1 MQGPSVAAAKNN
13 KSADSP
19 SRGPPRTASPSNV
32 IRGKQLKELR
42 AENDRLEN
50 ELQNL
55 RISYR
60 SADRCSDGKNQPPQ
74 ECAHKRFAL
83 ESYLRELVL
92 EISVLDREI
101 AKRRNSQTKVLEEQ
115 SENELRLAELL
126 KEEKILNAR
135 RQVKLDQRKEDLKM
149 ETKRHLAGLNIQKR
163 LIESDIQSLTDATAR
178 MKQLRGE
185 FAHIPPEHATGSPE
199 KREQLM
205 ARLAQVR
212 GEVKSLDVKCR
223 TLQDFVAVRSPDR
236 YAAIVNER
244 RCAALR
250 ASSDC

>member
-1 MQGPSVAAAKNN
+1 LYRIHAPQKNGDPADAA
-13 KSADSP
+13 

-50 ELQNL
+50 ELQHL
-55 RISYR
+55 RVSYR
-60 SADRCSDGKNQPPQ
+60 SGDRPSDGKNQHPQ
-74 ECAHKRFAL
+74 EFAHQRFAL
-83 ESYLRELVL
+83 ESHLRDLAL
-92 EISVLDREI
+92 EIAVLDREI

-115 SENELRLAELL
+115 SENELRLTELL
-126 KEEKILNAR
+126 KEEKVLSAR

-149 ETKRHLAGLNIQKR
+149 ETKRHLAAMNIQKR
-163 LIESDIQSLTDATAR
+163 LIESDIQALTDATTR

-185 FAHIPPEHATGSPE
+185 FGHVQPEQADGSPE
-199 KREQLM
+199 KRQQLM

-236 YAAIVNER
+236 YAAIMNER
-244 RCAALR
+244 RCAAFL
-250 ASSDC
+250 APPDC